1 MGNLTERNRPLRA
14 GLKITSSD
22 QGGSGTLT
30 GLATRYADGKR
41 VLVTNLHV

>member
-1 MGNLTERNRPLRA
+1 MGNRTERHRPLLA

-30 GLATRYADGKR
+30 GLATRYNGKR